1 MIIFK
6 SVKWKNLLSTGNSFT
21 TIFLDKQP
29 TTLIVG
35 DNGSGK
41 STILDALT
49 FALFNKPFRIVKKA
63 QLVNSVNNSET
74 VVEVNFEIGTRKYR
88 VMRGI
93 KPNKFEI
100 YCNDKMVNQDA
111 SSRDYQKYLEQ
122 NILKLNYRSFTQVVI
137 LGNASFIPFMQLRSV
152 HRREVVEEILDID
165 IDENHSLAKKKL
177 GVVGQEVNFN
187 QFEKVGD
194 IIRNQ
199 AGYYGLGF
207 RKSKENAKYYMK
219 KLDIWDKRNEQARKL
234 SGGMKR
240 RIMVA
245 KALVNNP
252 ELLILDEP
260 TAGVD
265 IELRRSLWDF
275 LTEINNNGTSIIL
288 TTHYLEEAE
297 RLCRNIAIIDSGEI
311 VENTSMQELLTRLE
325 EETFIFDLLEPI
337 NKLPEI
343 SGFEMILENPKRI
356 KVTVDKE
363 QGLNAVFKSLSELGI
378 EISSMRNETGRLEE
392 LFLGLVEPSLKEKD

>member
-1 MIIFK
+1 MKALSI
-6 SVKWKNLLSTGNSFT
+6 SNLKKEYQGGVQALKG
-21 TIFLDKQP
+21 IELQ
-29 TTLIVG
+29 VEQG
-35 DNGSGK
+35 DFFALLGPNGAGK
-41 STILDALT
+41 STTIGVISSLVT
-49 FALFNKPFRIVKKA
+49 KTSGSVK
-63 QLVNSVNNSET
+63 
-74 VVEVNFEIGTRKYR
+74 
-88 VMRGI
+88 
-93 KPNKFEI
+93 
-100 YCNDKMVNQDA
+100 
-111 SSRDYQKYLEQ
+111 
-122 NILKLNYRSFTQVVI
+122 I
-137 LGNASFIPFMQLRSV
+137 LG
-152 HRREVVEEILDID
+152 ID

-240 RIMVA
+240 RVMVA

-275 LTEINNNGTSIIL
+275 LTEINDNGTSIIL

-325 EETFIFDLLEPI
+325 VETFIFDLLEPI
-337 NKLPEI
+337 KELPEVKE
-343 SGFEMILENPKRI
+343 FEIIIENPKRI
-356 KVTVDKE
+356 KVTVGKE
-363 QGLNAVFKSLSELGI
+363 QGLSTVFKKFTELNI

-392 LFLGLVEPSLKEKD
+392 LFLGLVEPSLKEKEL

>member
-1 MIIFK
+1 MKALSI
-6 SVKWKNLLSTGNSFT
+6 SNLKKEYAGGLQALKG
-21 TIFLDKQP
+21 IDLHVEK
-29 TTLIVG
+29 G
-35 DNGSGK
+35 DFFALLGPNGAGK
-41 STILDALT
+41 STTIGIISSLVT
-49 FALFNKPFRIVKKA
+49 KTSGQVK
-63 QLVNSVNNSET
+63 
-74 VVEVNFEIGTRKYR
+74 
-88 VMRGI
+88 
-93 KPNKFEI
+93 
-100 YCNDKMVNQDA
+100 
-111 SSRDYQKYLEQ
+111 
-122 NILKLNYRSFTQVVI
+122 
-137 LGNASFIPFMQLRSV
+137 
-152 HRREVVEEILDID
+152 ILDID

-199 AGYYGLGF
+199 AGYYGLCF
-207 RKSKENAKYYMK
+207 KESRDNAKYYMR

-240 RIMVA
+240 RVMVA

-252 ELLILDEP
+252 DLLILDEP

-275 LTEINNNGTSIIL
+275 LTEINDNGTTIIL

-325 EETFIFDLLEPI
+325 VETFVFDLSKPI
-337 NKLPEI
+337 SALPDSIDFDMTLDNPRKL
-343 SGFEMILENPKRI
+343 
-356 KVTVDKE
+356 KVTVGKG
-363 QGLNAVFKSLSELGI
+363 QGLNSVFEILSRSGI

-392 LFLGLVEPSLKEKD
+392 LFLGLVDSTLPMEKE

>member
-1 MIIFK
+1 MKALSI
-6 SVKWKNLLSTGNSFT
+6 SNLKKEYAGGLQALKGIDLNVE
-21 TIFLDKQP
+21 L
-29 TTLIVG
+29 G
-35 DNGSGK
+35 DFFALLGPNGAGK
-41 STILDALT
+41 STTIGIISSLVT
-49 FALFNKPFRIVKKA
+49 KTSGQVK
-63 QLVNSVNNSET
+63 
-74 VVEVNFEIGTRKYR
+74 
-88 VMRGI
+88 
-93 KPNKFEI
+93 
-100 YCNDKMVNQDA
+100 
-111 SSRDYQKYLEQ
+111 
-122 NILKLNYRSFTQVVI
+122 
-137 LGNASFIPFMQLRSV
+137 
-152 HRREVVEEILDID
+152 ILDID

-199 AGYYGLGF
+199 AGYYGLSF
-207 RKSKENAKYYMK
+207 KEARDNAKHYMR
-219 KLDIWDKRNEQARKL
+219 KLDIWDKRDEQARKL

-240 RIMVA
+240 RVMVA

-252 ELLILDEP
+252 DLLILDEP

-275 LTEINNNGTSIIL
+275 LTEINNSGTTIIL

-325 EETFIFDLLEPI
+325 VETFIFDLSKPI
-337 NKLPEI
+337 SSIPNSLD
-343 SGFEMILENPKRI
+343 FEMVLENPQKL
-356 KVTVDKE
+356 KVTVGKD
-363 QGLNAVFKSLSELGI
+363 QGLNSVFQILSSSGI

-392 LFLGLVEPSLKEKD
+392 LFLGLVDSVLTEDKE

>member
-1 MIIFK
+1 MKALSIL
-6 SVKWKNLLSTGNSFT
+6 NLKKEYAGGLQALKG
-21 TIFLDKQP
+21 IDLEVEK
-29 TTLIVG
+29 G
-35 DNGSGK
+35 DFFALLGPNGAGK
-41 STILDALT
+41 STTIGVISSLVT
-49 FALFNKPFRIVKKA
+49 KTSGQVK
-63 QLVNSVNNSET
+63 
-74 VVEVNFEIGTRKYR
+74 
-88 VMRGI
+88 
-93 KPNKFEI
+93 
-100 YCNDKMVNQDA
+100 
-111 SSRDYQKYLEQ
+111 
-122 NILKLNYRSFTQVVI
+122 
-137 LGNASFIPFMQLRSV
+137 
-152 HRREVVEEILDID
+152 ILDID

-199 AGYYGLGF
+199 AGYYGLSF
-207 RKSKENAKYYMK
+207 KESRENAKYYMK

-240 RIMVA
+240 RVMVA

-252 ELLILDEP
+252 DLLILDEP

-275 LTEINNNGTSIIL
+275 LTEINEQGTTIIL

-297 RLCRNIAIIDSGEI
+297 RLCRNIAIIDAGEI

-325 EETFIFDLLEPI
+325 VETFVFDLTNPLEI
-337 NKLPEI
+337 LPEI
-343 SGFEMILENPKRI
+343 NEFELYLENPTRL
-356 KVTVDKE
+356 KVTLKKD
-363 QGLNAVFKSLSELGI
+363 QDLNSVFNTFSKLGI

-392 LFLGLVEPSLKEKD
+392 LFLGLVESTLKEKIA

>member
-1 MIIFK
+1 MKALSI
-6 SVKWKNLLSTGNSFT
+6 SNLKKEYAGGLQALKG
-21 TIFLDKQP
+21 IDLQVEK
-29 TTLIVG
+29 G
-35 DNGSGK
+35 DFFALLGPNGAGK
-41 STILDALT
+41 STTIGIISSLVT
-49 FALFNKPFRIVKKA
+49 KTSGQVK
-63 QLVNSVNNSET
+63 
-74 VVEVNFEIGTRKYR
+74 
-88 VMRGI
+88 
-93 KPNKFEI
+93 
-100 YCNDKMVNQDA
+100 
-111 SSRDYQKYLEQ
+111 
-122 NILKLNYRSFTQVVI
+122 
-137 LGNASFIPFMQLRSV
+137 
-152 HRREVVEEILDID
+152 ILDID

-199 AGYYGLGF
+199 AGYYGLSF
-207 RKSKENAKYYMK
+207 KESRDNAKYYMR

-240 RIMVA
+240 RVMVA

-252 ELLILDEP
+252 DLLILDEP

-275 LTEINNNGTSIIL
+275 LTEINDSGTTIIL

-325 EETFIFDLLEPI
+325 VETFVFDLSKPI
-337 NKLPEI
+337 SALPDSIDFDMTLDNPRKL
-343 SGFEMILENPKRI
+343 
-356 KVTVDKE
+356 KVTVGKG
-363 QGLNAVFKSLSELGI
+363 QGLNSVFEILSRSGI

-392 LFLGLVEPSLKEKD
+392 LFLGLVDSTLPMEKE

>member
-1 MIIFK
+1 MKALSI
-6 SVKWKNLLSTGNSFT
+6 SNLKKEYAGGLQALKG
-21 TIFLDKQP
+21 IDLAVEK
-29 TTLIVG
+29 G
-35 DNGSGK
+35 DFFALLGPNGAGK
-41 STILDALT
+41 STTIGIISSLVT
-49 FALFNKPFRIVKKA
+49 KTSGEVK
-63 QLVNSVNNSET
+63 
-74 VVEVNFEIGTRKYR
+74 
-88 VMRGI
+88 
-93 KPNKFEI
+93 
-100 YCNDKMVNQDA
+100 
-111 SSRDYQKYLEQ
+111 
-122 NILKLNYRSFTQVVI
+122 
-137 LGNASFIPFMQLRSV
+137 
-152 HRREVVEEILDID
+152 ILDID

-199 AGYYGLGF
+199 AGYYGLSF
-207 RKSKENAKYYMK
+207 KQSRENAKYYMR

-240 RIMVA
+240 RVMVA

-252 ELLILDEP
+252 DLLILDEP

-275 LTEINNNGTSIIL
+275 LTEINEQGTTIIL

-325 EETFIFDLLEPI
+325 VETFVFDLSKPI
-337 NKLPEI
+337 SDLPE
-343 SGFEMILENPKRI
+343 SLDFDMFLENPQKL
-356 KVTVDKE
+356 KVTVGKG
-363 QGLNAVFKSLSELGI
+363 QGLNSVFEILSNSGI
-378 EISSMRNETGRLEE
+378 QISSMRNETGRLEE
-392 LFLGLVEPSLKEKD
+392 LFLGLVDSTLNNEKE

>member
-1 MIIFK
+1 MKALSI
-6 SVKWKNLLSTGNSFT
+6 SNLKKEYQGGVQALKG
-21 TIFLDKQP
+21 IDLQ
-29 TTLIVG
+29 VEQG
-35 DNGSGK
+35 DFFALLGPNGAGK
-41 STILDALT
+41 STTIGVISSLVT
-49 FALFNKPFRIVKKA
+49 KTSGSVK
-63 QLVNSVNNSET
+63 
-74 VVEVNFEIGTRKYR
+74 
-88 VMRGI
+88 
-93 KPNKFEI
+93 
-100 YCNDKMVNQDA
+100 
-111 SSRDYQKYLEQ
+111 
-122 NILKLNYRSFTQVVI
+122 I
-137 LGNASFIPFMQLRSV
+137 LG
-152 HRREVVEEILDID
+152 ID

-240 RIMVA
+240 RVMVA

-275 LTEINNNGTSIIL
+275 LTEINDNGTSIIL

-325 EETFIFDLLEPI
+325 VETFIFDLLEPI
-337 NKLPEI
+337 EKLPEVKE
-343 SGFEMILENPKRI
+343 FEIIIENPKRI
-356 KVTVDKE
+356 KVTVGKE
-363 QGLNAVFKSLSELGI
+363 QGLSTVFKKFTELNI

-392 LFLGLVEPSLKEKD
+392 LFLGLVEPSLKEKEL

>member
-1 MIIFK
+1 MKALSI
-6 SVKWKNLLSTGNSFT
+6 SNLKKEYQGGIQALKG
-21 TIFLDKQP
+21 IDLE
-29 TTLIVG
+29 VEEG
-35 DNGSGK
+35 DFFALLGPNGAGK
-41 STILDALT
+41 STTIGV
-49 FALFNKPFRIVKKA
+49 ISS
-63 QLVNSVNNSET
+63 LVTKTS
-74 VVEVNFEIGTRKYR
+74 G
-88 VMRGI
+88 
-93 KPNKFEI
+93 
-100 YCNDKMVNQDA
+100 
-111 SSRDYQKYLEQ
+111 
-122 NILKLNYRSFTQVVI
+122 QV
-137 LGNASFIPFMQLRSV
+137 R
-152 HRREVVEEILDID
+152 ILDID

-325 EETFIFDLLEPI
+325 VETFILDLLQPI
-337 NKLPEI
+337 NKLPEV
-343 SGFEMILENPKRI
+343 SGFQMILENPKRI
-356 KVTVDKE
+356 KVTVEKE